1 MVTFPQAVALG
12 FRRYFDFRGRS
23 TRAEFWW
30 WQLFG
35 ILVSIFLAIVDAI
48 SFGAESSGPLQSLFG
63 LATLIP
69 GLALYVRRLHDIGK
83 TGWWA
88 LWFFLIYIFAVV
100 LITVG
105 IVFLFTEFN
114 LHVLIGTLILVSGM
128 IVFLSAL
135 VVGIIWA
142 VRKGDEGE
150 NRFGPPSPH
159 ADATSYAN
167 DRQDTKRDD
176 GRERRTGYSRRRQE

>member
-1 MVTFPQAVALG
+1 MNEFELFPEAASSIAPEIDLLYW
-12 FRRYFDFRGRS
+12 F
-23 TRAEFWW
+23 
-30 WQLFG
+30 
-35 ILVSIFLAIVDAI
+35 LVIV
-48 SFGAESSGPLQSLFG
+48 S
-63 LATLIP
+63 
-69 GLALYVRRLHDIGK
+69 
-83 TGWWA
+83 
-88 LWFFLIYIFAVV
+88 V
-100 LITVG
+100 LITLG